1 MCPPLLLF
9 LLYSKSGYNQKEKIH
24 ARPLC
29 YAKMLAATLL
39 PSTVTN
45 SYRGSPVSKA
55 VFAAMTVLT
64 IGRSLAHIF
73 LKDGGSR
80 SIATIPLDR
89 YQPEASDTIISMF
102 ALWGLSQLL
111 MGFVYLLVLWRYQSL
126 IPLMW
131 LFVLVEWSGRL
142 MVGICKPTIE
152 TIETPPG
159 AVGNVVIPILSII
172 MLPLSLRKEAKN
184 F

>member
-1 MCPPLLLF
+1 
-9 LLYSKSGYNQKEKIH
+9 
-24 ARPLC
+24 
-29 YAKMLAATLL
+29 MLATLL
-39 PSTVTN
+39 PPTITN
-45 SYRGSPVSKA
+45 NYRGSPVSKV
-55 VFAAMTVLT
+55 VFSAMTVLT
-64 IGRSLAHIF
+64 NGRSLAHIC
-73 LKDGGSR
+73 LHDGGAR

-89 YQPEASDTIISMF
+89 YQPKASDTIISMF

-131 LFVLVEWSGRL
+131 FFVLVEWSGRL
-142 MVGICKPTIE
+142 VLGICKPTIE

-172 MLPLSLRKEAKN
+172 MLPLSLRKKAKDL
-184 F
+184 